1 MKKLNIDR
9 INAKAPYKVSEDDK
23 QLVFETIRS
32 ASTTIEGQG
41 FFAAIIVE
49 NCNPLL
55 TDITADFDQTAV
67 SLTNKPSE

>member
-1 MKKLNIDR
+1 M
-9 INAKAPYKVSEDDK
+9 S
-23 QLVFETIRS
+23 T
-32 ASTTIEGQG
+32 ASTIEGQG

-49 NCNPLL
+49 NRNPLL

>member
-1 MKKLNIDR
+1 MKHLNIDR
-9 INAKAPYKVSEDDK
+9 INAKAPY
-23 QLVFETIRS
+23 R
-32 ASTTIEGQG
+32 

-49 NCNPLL
+49 NRNPLL